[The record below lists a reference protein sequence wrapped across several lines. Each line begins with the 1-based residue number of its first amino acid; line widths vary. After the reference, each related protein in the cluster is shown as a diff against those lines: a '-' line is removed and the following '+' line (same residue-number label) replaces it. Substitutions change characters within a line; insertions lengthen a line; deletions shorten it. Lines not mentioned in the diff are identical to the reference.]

1 MACYGEWGSP
11 WGSPW
16 GGGVCYE
23 GEIVCDPGYSVP
35 AVVVDVPYAGALLDC
50 DAGWSAVAVMMSIS
64 KAVPAVRCGTPESAP
79 VVISIPH
86 TIVEHPWRF
95 L

>member
-11 WGSPW
+11 WGQPW
-16 GGGVCYE
+16 GGGVCYD
-23 GEIVCDPGYSVP
+23 GEIVCDPGY
-35 AVVVDVPYAGALLDC
+35 AVAAVALDIPEALGVLYC
-50 DAGWSAVAVMMSIS
+50 DAGWSLAAVAVSIS
-64 KAVPAVRCGTPESAP
+64 KSVPSVRCGTSESRP